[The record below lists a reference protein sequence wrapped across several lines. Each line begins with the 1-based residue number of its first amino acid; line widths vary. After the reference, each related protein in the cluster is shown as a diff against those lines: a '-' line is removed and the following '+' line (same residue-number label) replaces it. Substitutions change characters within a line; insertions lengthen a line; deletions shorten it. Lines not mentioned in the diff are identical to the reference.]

1 MNRVL
6 YAEWEALSG
15 KAAIDKFFE
24 NYEKDPLWIDPDG
37 NPTDADILK
46 ESNFLEAARQ
56 VKIVARLEDKILS
69 NLKQTED
76 VILETMLDPS
86 FEVMGSKLIAAL
98 NVSRKQ
104 MTDILN
110 EKKEEIGVLLYGYV
124 PWNE

>member
-86 FEVMGSKLIAAL
+86 FEVMGRKLIAAL

-124 PWNE
+124 PWKE